1 MVRHQ
6 KIPGGERVEL
16 KGSIRN
22 FPLPDVIQFIGSAH
36 RTGLLLVTH
45 AGARASIFFDKGTIV
60 HADFRDLAG
69 QEVINR
75 LFLEQEGSFQ
85 FLADATTDERN
96 FRCEWMAAV
105 MEAARVTDESRRTD
119 GDEFDGLD
127 DLEGGGATSATK
139 APVRPVW
146 DAAPVK
152 ARMREALR
160 ESFGRKAGKI
170 ERELDKCP
178 ATKLGLLE
186 FCTKA
191 EKFIYVFI
199 DTTRARPAAELLRT
213 IVEGPL
219 P

>member
-1 MVRHQ
+1 
-6 KIPGGERVEL
+6 VEL

-22 FPLPDVIQFIGSAH
+22 FPLPDVIQFIGSAR
-36 RTGLLLVTH
+36 RTGLLMVTL
-45 AGARASIFFDKGTIV
+45 AGARASIFFDEGTIV
-60 HADFRDLAG
+60 HADFRDLVG

-96 FRCEWMAAV
+96 FVCEWMGAI
-105 MEAARVTDESRRTD
+105 MEAARVTDESGKGD
-119 GDEFDGLD
+119 GGGDEFDGLD
-127 DLEGGGATSATK
+127 DLEGGGGTVAAK
-139 APVRPVW
+139 VPPRPVW

-152 ARMREALR
+152 ALMRAALR

-170 ERELDKCP
+170 EQELEKCP
-178 ATKLGLLE
+178 ATKLGLLD

-199 DTTRARPAAELLRT
+199 DTARARPVAERLRT
-213 IVEGPL
+213 IVEEPL

>member
-1 MVRHQ
+1 
-6 KIPGGERVEL
+6 VEL

-22 FPLPDVIQFIGSAH
+22 FPLPDVIQFIGSAR
-36 RTGLLLVTH
+36 RTGLLLVTL
-45 AGARASIFFDKGTIV
+45 AGARGSIFFEEGTIV
-60 HADFRDLAG
+60 HADYRDLIG
-69 QEVINR
+69 QAVINH
-75 LFLEQEGSFQ
+75 LFLAQEGSFQ

-96 FRCEWMAAV
+96 FVCEWMGAI
-105 MEAARVTDESRRTD
+105 MEAARVSDESSKSD

-127 DLEGGGATSATK
+127 DLEGGGATVAAK
-139 APVRPVW
+139 APPRPVW

-152 ARMREALR
+152 ALMRAALR

-170 ERELDKCP
+170 EQELEKCP
-178 ATKLGLLE
+178 ATKLGLLD

-199 DTTRARPAAELLRT
+199 DTARARAVAERLRT
-213 IVEGPL
+213 IVEEPL

>member
-1 MVRHQ
+1 VD
-6 KIPGGERVEL
+6 L

-22 FPLPDVIQFIGSAH
+22 FPLPDVIQFIGSAR
-36 RTGLLLVTH
+36 RTGLLLVTL
-45 AGARASIFFDKGTIV
+45 AGARASIFFEAGTIV
-60 HADFRDLAG
+60 HADYRDLVG
-69 QEVINR
+69 QAVINH
-75 LFLEQEGSFQ
+75 LFLEQEGGFQ

-96 FRCEWMAAV
+96 FVCEWMGAI
-105 MEAARVTDESRRTD
+105 MEAARVADESCKSD

-127 DLEGGGATSATK
+127 DLEGGGAPVATK
-139 APVRPVW
+139 APSRLLW

-152 ARMREALR
+152 ALMRAALR

-170 ERELDKCP
+170 EQELEKCP
-178 ATKLGLLE
+178 ATKLGLLD

-199 DTTRARPAAELLRT
+199 DTARARPVAERLRT
-213 IVEGPL
+213 IVEEPL

>member
-1 MVRHQ
+1 M
-6 KIPGGERVEL
+6 EL

-22 FPLPDVIQFIGSAH
+22 FPLPDVIQFIGSAR
-36 RTGLLLVTH
+36 RTGLLLVTL
-45 AGARASIFFDKGTIV
+45 AGARGSIFFEEGTIV
-60 HADFRDLAG
+60 HADYRDLIG
-69 QEVINR
+69 QAVINH
-75 LFLEQEGSFQ
+75 LFLAQEGSFQ

-96 FRCEWMAAV
+96 FVCEWMGAI
-105 MEAARVTDESRRTD
+105 MKAARVSDESSKSD

-127 DLEGGGATSATK
+127 DLEGGGATVSAK
-139 APVRPVW
+139 APPRPAW

-152 ARMREALR
+152 ALMRAALR

-170 ERELDKCP
+170 EQELEKCP
-178 ATKLGLLE
+178 ATKLGLLD

-199 DTTRARPAAELLRT
+199 DTARARAVAERLRT
-213 IVEGPL
+213 IVEEPL

>member
-1 MVRHQ
+1 
-6 KIPGGERVEL
+6 VEL

-22 FPLPDVIQFIGSAH
+22 FPLPDVIQFIGSAR
-36 RTGLLLVTH
+36 RTGLLLVTL
-45 AGARASIFFDKGTIV
+45 AGARASIFFEEGQIV
-60 HADFRDLAG
+60 HADYRDLVG
-69 QEVINR
+69 QAVINH

-96 FRCEWMAAV
+96 FVCEWMGAI
-105 MEAARVTDESRRTD
+105 MEAARVTDESTKSE

-127 DLEGGGATSATK
+127 DLEGGGGAVKPK
-139 APVRPVW
+139 APPRPVW

-152 ARMREALR
+152 ARMRAALR
-160 ESFGRKAGKI
+160 ENFGRKAGKI
-170 ERELDKCP
+170 EQELEKCP
-178 ATKLGLLE
+178 ATKLGLLD

-199 DTTRARPAAELLRT
+199 DTARARPVAEQLRT
-213 IVEGPL
+213 IVEEPL

>member
-1 MVRHQ
+1 M
-6 KIPGGERVEL
+6 EL

-22 FPLPDVIQFIGSAH
+22 FPLPDVIQFIGSAR
-36 RTGLLLVTH
+36 RTGLLLVTL
-45 AGARASIFFDKGTIV
+45 AGARASIFFDEGTIV
-60 HADFRDLAG
+60 HADYRDLLG
-69 QEVINR
+69 QAVINH

-96 FRCEWMAAV
+96 FVCEWMGAI
-105 MEAARVTDESRRTD
+105 MEAARVSDESGKRD
-119 GDEFDGLD
+119 GDDFDGLD
-127 DLEGGGATSATK
+127 DLEGGGAASAPQ
-139 APVRPVW
+139 AAVRPVW
-146 DAAPVK
+146 NAAPVK
-152 ARMREALR
+152 ALMCGALR

-178 ATKLGLLE
+178 PTKLGLLD

-199 DTTRARPAAELLRT
+199 DTARARPVAERLRK
-213 IVEGPL
+213 IVEEPL